1 MNERKTKTAATAFP
15 ASCPGATAARHL
27 RHQEHP
33 PPLRQHTHTHT
44 HPAHLIGHGVNGQ
57 NTATK
62 AWT

>member
-1 MNERKTKTAATAFP
+1 MKERPRLLPQHSLLHALEPRLPAT
-15 ASCPGATAARHL
+15 SDTRNT
-27 RHQEHP
+27 P
-33 PPLRQHTHTHT
+33 PPTPPTHTHT